1 MHKNTAVI
9 NLGNDSASCLQTGD
23 GILMLGFKFSE
34 NIRGH
39 ISDAWIQIQQGS
51 FCENILKLGYKYSRG
66 VLGEYFEAWIQIQQG
81 SWGKLDKLPWHEGL
95 TRVLR
100 CAA

>member
-1 MHKNTAVI
+1 MELEYKYSIGA
-9 NLGNDSASCLQTGD
+9 GD

-34 NIRGH
+34 NI
-39 ISDAWIQIQQGS
+39 
-51 FCENILKLGYKYSRG
+51 LGFSS
-66 VLGEYFEAWIQIQQG
+66 EAWIQIQQG

>member
-1 MHKNTAVI
+1 MQHRSWRR
-9 NLGNDSASCLQTGD
+9 D
-23 GILMLGFKFSE
+23 
-34 NIRGH
+34 
-39 ISDAWIQIQQGS
+39 SDAWIQIQREYSWKYFRSLDTNTAGK
-51 FCENILKLGYKYSRG
+51 FWGNILKLGYKYSRE